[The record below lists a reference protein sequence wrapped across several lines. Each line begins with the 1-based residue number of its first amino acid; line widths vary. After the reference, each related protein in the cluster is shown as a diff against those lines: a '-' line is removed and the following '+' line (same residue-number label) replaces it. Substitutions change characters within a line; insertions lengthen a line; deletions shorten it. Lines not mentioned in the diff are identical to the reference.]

1 MDREKQ
7 IEKLGKDIRE
17 SLILHIEKTIL
28 YPYLAQDL
36 YSKNYRKINEDE
48 IVISKGLLK
57 DLTSEDYITLKQF
70 SEHIKE
76 LRETR
81 KETARDILKDLYYE
95 AISNITETVELTILQ
110 IEELAEKYG
119 VDLGEEQ

>member
-1 MDREKQ
+1 MESEKK
-7 IEKLGKDIRE
+7 IEELGKDIRE

-119 VDLGEEQ
+119 VDLGE

>member
-119 VDLGEEQ
+119 VDLGE